1 MKMFLICYCA
11 FAYGFEFS
19 TMIDFLADEYCGDTL
34 FSSILIFSIA
44 FILFLLAPIVMP
56 INWLLNTIQVI
67 RSK

>member
-11 FAYGFEFS
+11 FSYGFEFS
-19 TMIDFLADEYCGDTL
+19 TLIDFISDECYGDTL
-34 FSSILIFSIA
+34 FSNILIFSIA

-56 INWLLNTIQVI
+56 INWLMNTIQVI